1 MPLPLRKLSAVEL
14 ARRALAEAEE
24 LVAKLEAERTAVLL
38 GDDDGHLARIDAR
51 LQNARLQ
58 HRTATDR
65 LAAREAEEARQ
76 ASAKAEQQKVL
87 RIGRI
92 ENKLKERDRIG
103 AELAERIKAADASF
117 CKLVEINRQ
126 IHAAWEW
133 SASDTFATMVHE
145 GSIVA
150 AVRNEIFRI
159 GGRVPLTGGVL
170 DTRPLSYPGGE
181 PERVELLYQPERTR
195 ALVDKLADATAT
207 AGRIMRTGRNDPEP
221 YQGVVGFHE
230 KSDGQPAPPVVG
242 ANGHAGPPKEQ
253 AQPSGPHPELGRLL
267 ARQNEL
273 AEMVEM
279 DEAAEAEY
287 AAIGKQIAAMM

>member
-1 MPLPLRKLSAVEL
+1 MPFPLRKATAVDL
-14 ARRALAEAEE
+14 ARKSLADAEE
-24 LVAKLEAERTAVLL
+24 LVAKLEDERRAVLL

-51 LQNARLQ
+51 LNNARLQ

-76 ASAKAEQQKVL
+76 QQAKAARERML
-87 RIGRI
+87 LIGRV
-92 ENKLKERDRIG
+92 ENRLHERDRIG
-103 AELAERIKAADASF
+103 AELAEHIRAADKSF
-117 CKLVEINRQ
+117 CRLIEANRQ

-150 AVRNEIFRI
+150 AVRNEIFRV
-159 GGRVPLTGGVL
+159 GGRVPLTGGVI

-181 PERVELLYQPERTR
+181 PERVELMYQPERTR

-207 AGRIMRTGRNDPEP
+207 AGRIMRTGRNDPPDEP
-221 YQGVVGFHE
+221 Q
-230 KSDGQPAPPVVG
+230 PPVMATADPALVVLPT
-242 ANGHAGPPKEQ
+242 NGHAAPEKATP
-253 AQPSGPHPELGRLL
+253 APNPELGRLL

-273 AEMVEM
+273 AEMPEM
-279 DEAAEAEY
+279 DAAAEAEY
-287 AAIGKQIAAMM
+287 AALGKQIAAMM